1 MVGRLLWVAALVAA
15 CGLVNAQ
22 FGFFDLNA
30 DEDTKLQGSTGDVFP
45 QCFSLPTGFC
55 GDGGRTL
62 FTPDA
67 TQAGLVGFYDFDDAD
82 ALDKSGNAIHPKS
95 PPADFGPGHDGRGQS
110 AHFGG
115 SDSFKIPHVSAFDN
129 MQQMTV
135 SFWIYLLTEPT
146 ETFRVVFRKGDGQ
159 KDLTPTL
166 MLLPDSNKLHA
177 LVSSTDESKNGVDSF
192 TSIPL
197 RRWTHVAV
205 VLRYTQ
211 LSIFINGVKDA
222 EGLISGDVLLNTGS
236 WYVGKDL
243 FLPGTGMFL
252 DNFKIQSRAM
262 DEGSLQVE
270 ASTALPGLGPNFVR
284 LGCKSCEMRQAIEKC
299 AATGGYHLC
308 RRMELNGG
316 GLMVARA
323 MGYLNMASDQWNAE
337 DEEPNI
343 TLEKLGLCC
352 LD

>member
-1 MVGRLLWVAALVAA
+1 MLCMVF
-15 CGLVNAQ
+15 GLASAQ
-22 FGFFDLNA
+22 FGFFDLDA
-30 DEDTKLQGSTGDVFP
+30 DEDTKFQGTTKSVFP
-45 QCFSLPTGFC
+45 QCLSMPSGFC
-55 GDGGRTL
+55 GDGGRTI

-67 TQAGLVGFYDFDDAD
+67 TQSGLVAFYDFDDAHG
-82 ALDKSGNAIHPKS
+82 LDKSGHAIHPPQ
-95 PPADFGPGHDGRGQS
+95 PPPHFGPGRDGRGQS
-110 AHFGG
+110 AYFSGA
-115 SDSFKIPHVSAFDN
+115 DSFVIPHVSDFDN

-135 SFWIYLLTEPT
+135 SFWIYLLSEPT
-146 ETFRVVFRKGDGQ
+146 ETFRIVFRKGDGQ
-159 KDLTPTL
+159 KDLTPTV

-177 LVSSTDESKNGVDSF
+177 LVSSTDESKTGVDSY
-192 TSIPL
+192 TTIPL

-236 WYVGKDL
+236 WYIGKDN
-243 FLPGTGMFL
+243 FLPGTGMFF
-252 DNFKIQSRAM
+252 DNLKIYSRAL
-262 DEGSLQVE
+262 DEAALQVE
-270 ASTALPGLGPNFVR
+270 ASAALPGLGPNFVR
-284 LGCKSCEMRQAIEKC
+284 LGCKSCGMQQAIEKC

-308 RRMELNGG
+308 RRMELYGG

-323 MGYLNMASDQWNAE
+323 MGYLNMASDQWSAE

>member
-1 MVGRLLWVAALVAA
+1 MRLVVGLVLVAS
-15 CGLVNAQ
+15 GLVSAQ
-22 FGFFDLNA
+22 LGFFDLQA
-30 DEDTKLQGSTGDVFP
+30 DEDTKFRGTTGDVFP
-45 QCFSLPTGFC
+45 QCFSMPSGFC
-55 GDGGRTL
+55 GNGGRTI

-67 TQAGLVGFYDFDDAD
+67 KQTNLVAFYDFDDAH
-82 ALDKSGNAIHPKS
+82 ALDKSGRAVHPSK
-95 PPADFGPGHDGRGQS
+95 PPADVGPGHDGRGQS
-110 AHFGG
+110 AHFSGV
-115 SDSFKIPHVSAFDN
+115 DSFVVPHVAAFDR

-135 SFWIYLLTEPT
+135 SFWIYLLSEPT
-146 ETFRVVFRKGDGQ
+146 ETFRIVFRKGDKQ

-192 TSIPL
+192 TAIPL

-222 EGLISGDVLLNTGS
+222 EATLTGDILFNTGA

-243 FLPGTGMFL
+243 FLPGTGMYL
-252 DNFKIQSRAM
+252 DNFKIYNAAL
-262 DEGSLQVE
+262 DEKSLQVE
-270 ASTALPGLGPNFVR
+270 ASSALPGLGPNFVR

-316 GLMVARA
+316 GLMAARA
-323 MGYLNMASDQWNAE
+323 MGYLSMASDHWNAE
-337 DEEPNI
+337 DQEPNVA
-343 TLEKLGLCC
+343 LQKLGLCC

>member
-1 MVGRLLWVAALVAA
+1 
-15 CGLVNAQ
+15 
-22 FGFFDLNA
+22 
-30 DEDTKLQGSTGDVFP
+30 VFP
-45 QCFSLPTGFC
+45 QCLSLPQGFC
-55 GDGGRTL
+55 GDGGRTI

-67 TQAGLVGFYDFDDAD
+67 QQPNLVAFYDFDDAD
-82 ALDKSGNAIHPKS
+82 ALDKSGNAIHPS
-95 PPADFGPGHDGRGQS
+95 NPPGDFGPGHEGRGQS
-110 AHFGG
+110 AHFTGV
-115 SDSFKIPHVSAFDN
+115 DSFKIPHVSAFDN

-135 SFWIYLLTEPT
+135 SFWIYLLSEPS
-146 ETFRVVFRKGDGQ
+146 ETFRIVFRKGDGQ

-192 TSIPL
+192 TAIPL

-222 EGLISGDVLLNTGS
+222 EGMISGDVLLNTGY
-236 WYVGKDL
+236 WYIGKDL
-243 FLPGTGMFL
+243 FLPGTGMYL
-252 DNFKIQSRAM
+252 DNLKIQSKAM
-262 DEGSLQVE
+262 DEQSLQVE
-270 ASTALPGLGPNFVR
+270 ASSALPGLGPNFIR
-284 LGCKSCEMRQAIEKC
+284 LGCKSCEMREAIEKC

-308 RRMELNGG
+308 RRLELYGG

-323 MGYLNMASDQWNAE
+323 MGYLSMASDQWSAE
-337 DEEPNI
+337 DQEPNI
-343 TLEKLGLCC
+343 TLQKLGLCC